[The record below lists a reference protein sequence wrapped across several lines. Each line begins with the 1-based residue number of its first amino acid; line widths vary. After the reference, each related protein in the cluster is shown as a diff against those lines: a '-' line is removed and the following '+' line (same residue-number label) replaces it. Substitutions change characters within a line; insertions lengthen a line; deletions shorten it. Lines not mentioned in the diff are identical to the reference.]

1 LPSET
6 RVRPQLT
13 TSAGEPTKHRGTVTH
28 GADAVIVP
36 DAAPRVARFVPG
48 ALIKDR
54 FELERLLGSGG
65 MGMVFCAID
74 RRKVEAQDPNP
85 RVALKILNP
94 SFAQHPDAFIA
105 LQRESSK
112 AQSLAHPNIVTVF
125 DFDRDGEAVFFTME
139 LLRGQSLEDLIDAR
153 WGVGNSRA
161 AALPIIRGVTEGLA
175 HAHRKGIVHSDLKP
189 ANVFVLEDGTP
200 KILDF
205 GIARAV
211 PSAAAGGQ
219 PDQFDAGRLGG
230 YTEMYATA
238 EMIEG
243 GAEPA
248 PADDLYALGIISY
261 ELLTGKHP
269 FGGKNLLEA
278 RQGALKAVPI
288 RSLQR
293 REWRALSCTLAFQR
307 SARPRDAAE
316 FYRLFFHSA
325 RMRNA
330 LLTAVAILVTTAAY
344 LSYRNFEQS
353 GPTVAFDHLVPA
365 EQHRIQAD
373 LADGNRELAFYQQ
386 QGIAEAL
393 NDALDHFADAYNRQ
407 KGNRE
412 AVKGLETVAR
422 ETLEHVGGDPEIR
435 RELARNLAQHSEFL
449 KTYPPVMD
457 AMAR

>member
-1 LPSET
+1 M
-6 RVRPQLT
+6 
-13 TSAGEPTKHRGTVTH
+13 
-28 GADAVIVP
+28 P
-36 DAAPRVARFVPG
+36 DAAPRLAQFGPG
-48 ALIKDR
+48 AVIKDR

-65 MGMVFCAID
+65 MGMVFCAVD

-153 WGVGNSRA
+153 WGVGTSRA
-161 AALPIIRGVTEGLA
+161 AALPIIRGLTDGLA

-211 PSAAAGGQ
+211 PSAATSGQ
-219 PDQFDAGRLGG
+219 SDQFDAGRLGG
-230 YTEMYATA
+230 YTELYATA

-269 FGGKNLLEA
+269 FGGKNLLDA
-278 RQGALKAVPI
+278 RQAGLKPASI
-288 RSLQR
+288 RALQR
-293 REWRALSCTLAFQR
+293 REWRALCAALAFER
-307 SARPRDAAE
+307 GARPRDAAE
-316 FYRLFFHSA
+316 FSRLFFQNA
-325 RMRNA
+325 RLRNS
-330 LLTAVAILVTTAAY
+330 LLAAVAMLVLAAAY
-344 LSYRNFEQS
+344 LWYRNFEQS
-353 GPTVAFDHLVPA
+353 GPAIAFEQLPPA

-393 NDALDHFADAYNRQ
+393 NDALDHFADAYSRQ
-407 KGNRE
+407 KGNRD

-422 ETLEHVGGDPEIR
+422 DMLEHVGDDPEVR